1 MGRVEGPWEKMAVEG
16 VAEKDGDHRRK
27 GTDHFEHI
35 E

>member
-1 MGRVEGPWEKMAVEG
+1 MGRVEGPWEEMAVEG
-16 VAEKDGDHRRK
+16 VTEDGGDRRRK